1 MDEND
6 VKFPAFTVATFALS
20 EYNPYCKQSHPFKKG
35 RIVMSKEEYINAI
48 MQMLEQTA
56 DTQLIDYIY
65 TLLRECG

>member
-1 MDEND
+1 MN
-6 VKFPAFTVATFALS
+6 
-20 EYNPYCKQSHPFKKG
+20 
-35 RIVMSKEEYINAI
+35 KEDYINAI